1 MVEQKL
7 PTLQQIK
14 KAIPE
19 RCFHVRTEEW
29 MTMTRPPADAERERC
44 TPAMQ

>member
-19 RCFHVRTEEW
+19 RCFKVRT
-29 MTMTRPPADAERERC
+29 DAYIHARTSRFMC
-44 TPAMQ
+44 TS